1 MVPVHRAILIS
12 AHFLPSNLA
21 GVQRV
26 RLLASRLREFGWQ
39 AVVVTVDARHYEEAN
54 DETSFALLPPDLQM
68 ERVGAWRARICRPLG
83 FGDVSLRGQWTMRRK
98 VQELVARN
106 KVDLIFA
113 TVLPG
118 YTSLV
123 GAWAKR
129 KFRLPFVLDYQDPW
143 VSDWGARHTRFSKAG
158 IAHWLATKLE
168 PRAVAAADALTA
180 VSDRTLD
187 TLRTR
192 NLIKPGLPVET
203 IPIGAD
209 VNDHAVAA
217 RVGRSHIEGRAGSP
231 LPADGA
237 HGVTRPTREFHLAYI
252 GTIIEG
258 MLPSVRT
265 LFRATRA
272 LQDESPERRVQIHF
286 IGTSAQPEG
295 RDALGLERIASESG
309 VGGIFHLEP
318 RRIGYLDALRTMQ
331 DADVLL
337 LLGSQDAHYTASKIF
352 PCWLSGKPVLALFH
366 AASTVNELARE
377 LGGVRA
383 VTYNESVRAE
393 SKLKEVQA
401 VLRDLLERGPTAV
414 PPRNEP
420 AFEPFSARGV
430 ARQYAALFDRVVE
443 RRNKRGAETLRPSA
457 DGFW

>member
-1 MVPVHRAILIS
+1 MRRAILIS

-26 RLLASRLREFGWQ
+26 RLLALRLREFGWQ
-39 AVVVTVDARHYEEAN
+39 PVVVTVDARHYEEAN
-54 DETSFALLPPDLQM
+54 DEASLALLPPALQV
-68 ERVGAWRARICRPLG
+68 ERVGAWTAQICRPLG
-83 FGDVSLRGQWTMRRK
+83 FGDVSLRGQWAMRRK

-129 KFRLPFVLDYQDPW
+129 KFGLPFVLDYQDPW
-143 VSDWGARHTRFSKAG
+143 VSDWGARQARFSKAG
-158 IAHWLATKLE
+158 LSHWLATKLE
-168 PRAVAAADALTA
+168 PRAVVAADALTA
-180 VSDRTLD
+180 VSDKTLD
-187 TLRTR
+187 TLRER
-192 NLIKPGLPVET
+192 NLIKPGLPVEI

-217 RVGRSHIEGRAGSP
+217 RLGRSRIQKS
-231 LPADGA
+231 
-237 HGVTRPTREFHLAYI
+237 GVSGPSSVVGGQAQSDLHLAYI

-258 MLPSVRT
+258 MLSSVRT
-265 LFRATRA
+265 LFRAVRA
-272 LQDESPERRVQIHF
+272 LRDEGPARRVQVHF

-295 RDALGLERIASESG
+295 RDLLGLERLASELG
-309 VGGIFHLEP
+309 VGDLFQLEP

-331 DADVLL
+331 EADALL
-337 LLGSQDAHYTASKIF
+337 LLGSQDPHYTASKIF

-366 AASTVNELARE
+366 KASTVNDLAHQF
-377 LGGVRA
+377 GGVRV
-383 VTYNESVRAE
+383 VTYNESAGAE
-393 SKLKEVQA
+393 LKLEGVKA
-401 VLRDLLERGPTAV
+401 VLRDLLECGSTAV

-430 ARQYAALFDRVVE
+430 ARQYAVLFDRV
-443 RRNKRGAETLRPSA
+443 AAPI
-457 DGFW
+457 